1 MAPKENVRPVRKVQL
16 DKPRGSRL
24 LHHSKLGSSPPLT
37 TPSKLL
43 FMEPRYQRDTSAKMA
58 LSERKHKNLEQIS
71 NSSKVEE
78 TERKINVAK
87 DSSINSD
94 LHKRF
99 TNYQENPFISEDFQP
114 TPVVKYLKSEFPDTG
129 EGYRK
134 RNDPSVLSPLT
145 HSRTHEPARVDEY
158 THQENTTGRNR
169 DFYRQNFCGN
179 PFFETPVEHN
189 RSSKRKL
196 LENGREGSFFHS
208 KRSLF
213 DDSKLLGKKEE
224 RLCGKDFSS
233 NIARN
238 KFSNSNFWINEP
250 QFRSRENDSFIM
262 NSKAQPIK
270 QKNSGTS
277 DGLFYKENCKIPLDN
292 LEDKGKQTF
301 SSSSNDFHPK
311 ISEMSKKDRYIFC
324 TPKNQGTLKARDE
337 YMRSIPLVKI
347 PDPAESNRDGEQ
359 SPDNSFEVNKHDIH
373 DRDEMS
379 LLITS
384 TPLNIARKP
393 TKLVTEG
400 GKPMEVEISPI
411 GNPVELT
418 PTGKPV
424 EKEIHSFPCQMK
436 VRDYPVCKT
445 AELVIS
451 PIGKPAEEMKQL
463 SRAMPQPPRK
473 LNISQ
478 DVDETNLSVTDGLSP
493 TCDSQVPDNT
503 MVLDKTAEE
512 NHFQADQSI
521 SERKT
526 HPSETEIVEILAEMN
541 QLEDDQV
548 KEWEL
553 SVYYS
558 QTRKEKEDEEQYIQ
572 LKKLNDIS
580 DSFESVL
587 KENDKAIKLENF
599 IENEYDALSVL
610 KAVAAKLEIYVK
622 GCQDSDQVLDSRD
635 NPCENAESFV
645 NPCDERTKTKVQT
658 DFKSSLEKTPVRPRS
673 LSSMS
678 FKEKTD
684 AADDRTRNADIC
696 STTIA
701 NYESPRNSD
710 ILEERQTDVT
720 LTAPQIT
727 VDMES
732 SHQMSPSCTNDM
744 KCKCRD
750 SFVLRSSRETQTE
763 MAVRSTGVETER
775 ISAVSVGIQCDLFLD
790 GCDCKLEA
798 PGSQD
803 SFHSVASN
811 FNPEIPAPNGKKEE
825 NEGYQ
830 LRSRKNI

>member
-1 MAPKENVRPVRKVQL
+1 M
-16 DKPRGSRL
+16 
-24 LHHSKLGSSPPLT
+24 
-37 TPSKLL
+37 
-43 FMEPRYQRDTSAKMA
+43 
-58 LSERKHKNLEQIS
+58 
-71 NSSKVEE
+71 KVEE

-94 LHKRF
+94 IHKRF

-250 QFRSRENDSFIM
+250 QFRSRENDSFIT

-301 SSSSNDFHPK
+301 STSSNDFQPK

-324 TPKNQGTLKARDE
+324 TPKNQGTLKARNE

-347 PDPAESNRDGEQ
+347 PDPAESNRGGEQ
-359 SPDNSFEVNKHDIH
+359 SPDNSFEVNKHDIHVH

-411 GNPVELT
+411 GNPMELT

-424 EKEIHSFPCQMK
+424 GKEIHAFPCQMD
-436 VRDYPVCKT
+436 VTDYSVCKT

-451 PIGKPAEEMKQL
+451 PNGKPVEEMKQF

-503 MVLDKTAEE
+503 MVLDKTAEVD
-512 NHFQADQSI
+512 HCQADQRYIKSTCI
-521 SERKT
+521 HIARKIKT
-526 HPSETEIVEILAEMN
+526 CKTN
-541 QLEDDQV
+541 
-548 KEWEL
+548 
-553 SVYYS
+553 YYY
-558 QTRKEKEDEEQYIQ
+558 T
-572 LKKLNDIS
+572 
-580 DSFESVL
+580 
-587 KENDKAIKLENF
+587 
-599 IENEYDALSVL
+599 
-610 KAVAAKLEIYVK
+610 
-622 GCQDSDQVLDSRD
+622 
-635 NPCENAESFV
+635 
-645 NPCDERTKTKVQT
+645 
-658 DFKSSLEKTPVRPRS
+658 
-673 LSSMS
+673 
-678 FKEKTD
+678 
-684 AADDRTRNADIC
+684 
-696 STTIA
+696 
-701 NYESPRNSD
+701 
-710 ILEERQTDVT
+710 
-720 LTAPQIT
+720 
-727 VDMES
+727 
-732 SHQMSPSCTNDM
+732 
-744 KCKCRD
+744 CR
-750 SFVLRSSRETQTE
+750 
-763 MAVRSTGVETER
+763 
-775 ISAVSVGIQCDLFLD
+775 
-790 GCDCKLEA
+790 
-798 PGSQD
+798 
-803 SFHSVASN
+803 
-811 FNPEIPAPNGKKEE
+811 
-825 NEGYQ
+825 
-830 LRSRKNI
+830 

>member
-1 MAPKENVRPVRKVQL
+1 MKV
-16 DKPRGSRL
+16 D
-24 LHHSKLGSSPPLT
+24 
-37 TPSKLL
+37 
-43 FMEPRYQRDTSAKMA
+43 
-58 LSERKHKNLEQIS
+58 
-71 NSSKVEE
+71 E

-87 DSSINSD
+87 DSSINPD
-94 LHKRF
+94 IHKRF

-145 HSRTHEPARVDEY
+145 HSRTHEPARDDEY

-169 DFYRQNFCGN
+169 GFYRQNFCGN

-189 RSSKRKL
+189 YRSSKRKL
-196 LENGREGSFFHS
+196 VENGREGSFFNP

-213 DDSKLLGKKEE
+213 DDSELLGKKEE
-224 RLCGKDFSS
+224 RLCGRDFSS
-233 NIARN
+233 NIAIN

-262 NSKAQPIK
+262 SSKAQPHK

-277 DGLFYKENCKIPLDN
+277 DGLFYNENCKIPLDN
-292 LEDKGKQTF
+292 LEDKRKQTF

-324 TPKNQGTLKARDE
+324 TPKNQGTLKARNE

-359 SPDNSFEVNKHDIH
+359 SADNSFEVNKHDIH
-373 DRDEMS
+373 VHDRGEMS

-411 GNPVELT
+411 GNPMELT

-424 EKEIHSFPCQMK
+424 EKEIHAFPCQMD
-436 VRDYPVCKT
+436 VTDYSVCKT

-512 NHFQADQSI
+512 DHCQADQRYIKSTCI
-521 SERKT
+521 HIARK
-526 HPSETEIVEILAEMN
+526 
-541 QLEDDQV
+541 
-548 KEWEL
+548 
-553 SVYYS
+553 
-558 QTRKEKEDEEQYIQ
+558 
-572 LKKLNDIS
+572 
-580 DSFESVL
+580 
-587 KENDKAIKLENF
+587 IKT
-599 IENEYDALSVL
+599 Y
-610 KAVAAKLEIYVK
+610 
-622 GCQDSDQVLDSRD
+622 
-635 NPCENAESFV
+635 
-645 NPCDERTKTKVQT
+645 KT
-658 DFKSSLEKTPVRPRS
+658 
-673 LSSMS
+673 
-678 FKEKTD
+678 
-684 AADDRTRNADIC
+684 
-696 STTIA
+696 
-701 NYESPRNSD
+701 NY
-710 ILEERQTDVT
+710 
-720 LTAPQIT
+720 
-727 VDMES
+727 
-732 SHQMSPSCTNDM
+732 
-744 KCKCRD
+744 
-750 SFVLRSSRETQTE
+750 
-763 MAVRSTGVETER
+763 
-775 ISAVSVGIQCDLFLD
+775 
-790 GCDCKLEA
+790 
-798 PGSQD
+798 
-803 SFHSVASN
+803 
-811 FNPEIPAPNGKKEE
+811 
-825 NEGYQ
+825 
-830 LRSRKNI
+830 

>member
-1 MAPKENVRPVRKVQL
+1 M
-16 DKPRGSRL
+16 
-24 LHHSKLGSSPPLT
+24 
-37 TPSKLL
+37 
-43 FMEPRYQRDTSAKMA
+43 
-58 LSERKHKNLEQIS
+58 
-71 NSSKVEE
+71 KVEE

-87 DSSINSD
+87 DSSINSNI
-94 LHKRF
+94 HKRF

-301 SSSSNDFHPK
+301 STSSNDFQPK

-324 TPKNQGTLKARDE
+324 TPKNQGTLKARNE

-373 DRDEMS
+373 VHDRDEMS

-400 GKPMEVEISPI
+400 GNPMEVEISPI
-411 GNPVELT
+411 GNPMELT
-418 PTGKPV
+418 PTGNPM
-424 EKEIHSFPCQMK
+424 EKEIHAFPCQMD
-436 VRDYPVCKT
+436 VTDYSVCKT

-451 PIGKPAEEMKQL
+451 PIRKPAEEMKQL
-463 SRAMPQPPRK
+463 SRAMPLSPRK
-473 LNISQ
+473 LNVSQ
-478 DVDETNLSVTDGLSP
+478 DVDQTNLSVTDGLSP
-493 TCDSQVPDNT
+493 TCDRQVPDNT

-512 NHFQADQSI
+512 DHCQADQRYIKSTRI
-521 SERKT
+521 HIARKIKT
-526 HPSETEIVEILAEMN
+526 CKTN
-541 QLEDDQV
+541 
-548 KEWEL
+548 
-553 SVYYS
+553 YYY
-558 QTRKEKEDEEQYIQ
+558 TFR
-572 LKKLNDIS
+572 
-580 DSFESVL
+580 
-587 KENDKAIKLENF
+587 
-599 IENEYDALSVL
+599 
-610 KAVAAKLEIYVK
+610 
-622 GCQDSDQVLDSRD
+622 
-635 NPCENAESFV
+635 
-645 NPCDERTKTKVQT
+645 
-658 DFKSSLEKTPVRPRS
+658 
-673 LSSMS
+673 
-678 FKEKTD
+678 
-684 AADDRTRNADIC
+684 
-696 STTIA
+696 
-701 NYESPRNSD
+701 
-710 ILEERQTDVT
+710 
-720 LTAPQIT
+720 
-727 VDMES
+727 
-732 SHQMSPSCTNDM
+732 
-744 KCKCRD
+744 
-750 SFVLRSSRETQTE
+750 
-763 MAVRSTGVETER
+763 
-775 ISAVSVGIQCDLFLD
+775 
-790 GCDCKLEA
+790 
-798 PGSQD
+798 
-803 SFHSVASN
+803 
-811 FNPEIPAPNGKKEE
+811 
-825 NEGYQ
+825 
-830 LRSRKNI
+830 